1 MPSRAMVCEVRP
13 AFFDA
18 PFPLRALPL
27 KIKVA
32 MTSPPVN
39 QPLPKG
45 FVLDQYRIERKI
57 SQGGFSIVYLAYD
70 KAGAPVAIKEYLPN
84 GIAERF
90 GDGPVPVVP
99 EAKRP
104 PFNQGM
110 KGFFEEGRLL
120 AHINHPNVVHVSG
133 IFRANETAYLVMPYE
148 TGQSLQE
155 HARALVARG
164 EAIKEDF
171 LREMFVRLLSGLRE
185 VHTQKLLHLDIKP
198 ANIYLKHDGQ
208 PILLDFGATRLGLG
222 EATSAL
228 MAVHTPDF
236 AAPEQE
242 GSGEAQGPWTDIYAI
257 GATLYYCLAGAPP
270 QAAAA
275 RMKSDQ
281 LQSAQTRWRNRYSVQ
296 LLELIDWCLTLRAQA
311 RPQSVFAL
319 QKVLNGDLLDLVDP
333 NWFQTPAAPK

>member
-1 MPSRAMVCEVRP
+1 MSSSP
-13 AFFDA
+13 A
-18 PFPLRALPL
+18 
-27 KIKVA
+27 
-32 MTSPPVN
+32 N

-45 FVLDQYRIERKI
+45 FVLDEYRIERKI

-70 KAGAPVAIKEYLPN
+70 KAGAPLAIKEYLPV

-90 GDGPVPVVP
+90 GDSPVPVVP
-99 EAKRP
+99 DAKRP
-104 PFNQGM
+104 AFNQGM
-110 KGFFEEGRLL
+110 KSFFEEGRLL
-120 AHINHPNVVHVSG
+120 ARINHPNVVHVSG

-155 HARALVARG
+155 HVRGLVAKG
-164 EAIKEDF
+164 DAIKEDF
-171 LREMFVRLLSGLRE
+171 LRDVFVRLLSGLRE

-198 ANIYLKHDGQ
+198 ANIYLKRDGQ

-222 EATSAL
+222 EATSSL

-257 GATLYYCLAGAPP
+257 GATLYYCLAGKPP
-270 QAAAA
+270 QAAAE

-281 LQSAQTRWRNRYSVQ
+281 LQSAQVRWRHRYSVQ
-296 LLELIDWCLTLRAQA
+296 LLELIDWCLTLRAEA

-333 NWFQTPAAPK
+333 NWFQAPVAPKQAG